1 MQTEQQFL
9 PTTCPRCGQP
19 LLRAGVACTRRGCR
33 PVALRPVKLQPVN
46 ANSEAKSM
54 LTSILDGAGEEQR
67 QIEPVTPPGVA
78 TPPLQKEYG
87 MEERVKE

>member
-1 MQTEQQFL
+1 
-9 PTTCPRCGQP
+9 
-19 LLRAGVACTRRGCR
+19 
-33 PVALRPVKLQPVN
+33 
-46 ANSEAKSM
+46 M
-54 LTSILDGAGEEQR
+54 LTSILDGADEEQR

>member
-1 MQTEQQFL
+1 
-9 PTTCPRCGQP
+9 
-19 LLRAGVACTRRGCR
+19 
-33 PVALRPVKLQPVN
+33 LRPVKLQPVN
-46 ANSEAKSM
+46 ASSEAKSM
-54 LTSILDGAGEEQR
+54 LTSILDGADEEQR